1 MAFTMFTSTP
11 KEKIMKGQK
20 KYYLLPGHER
30 PTNLHE
36 LHRYYI
42 ENEKELEEQRAKIKK
57 IGIRKTNVDMSRFG

>member
-20 KYYLLPGHER
+20 KYYLLRGHER
-30 PTNLHE
+30 PSDLHE

-42 ENEKELEEQRAKIKK
+42 ENEK
-57 IGIRKTNVDMSRFG
+57 N